1 MKNAFNLLIFGG
13 LAFAAFNTCTYVVNP
28 GYKALIMDRAR
39 GLQKGVMSEGLH
51 FYVPM
56 IQSIITYDC
65 RLRSFDIH
73 VNTGTKDLQTVDMSI
88 RVLQRPIAEKLPEVH
103 QLLGREY
110 EKKIFMSAGQEVIR
124 TVVAQCNVFIM

>member
-39 GLQKGVMSEGLH
+39 GLQKSVMSEGLH

-56 IQSIITYDC
+56 IQNIITYDC

-88 RVLQRPIAEKLPEVH
+88 RVLQRPIA
-103 QLLGREY
+103 
-110 EKKIFMSAGQEVIR
+110 
-124 TVVAQCNVFIM
+124 

>member
-1 MKNAFNLLIFGG
+1 MKNVFNLLTFGG

-28 GYKALIMDRAR
+28 GYKALVMDRAR
-39 GLQKGVMSEGLH
+39 GLQKKVMSEGLH
-51 FYVPM
+51 FYIPF
-56 IQSIITYDC
+56 IQNIITYDC

-88 RVLQRPIAEKLPEVH
+88 RVLQRPVSEKLPEVH

-124 TVVAQCNVFIM
+124 TVVAQCNPESI